1 MEGRAN
7 LHLKR
12 VFLYIIQHKHLN
24 SEKVVPIVFY
34 AKMLR
39 TRIVAISLQREIKNA
54 GGIPALVRLLRKSA
68 DNDVRELVTGILWN
82 LSSCQV
88 SKLSP

>member
-1 MEGRAN
+1 M
-7 LHLKR
+7 
-12 VFLYIIQHKHLN
+12 VMF
-24 SEKVVPIVFY
+24 
-34 AKMLR
+34 
-39 TRIVAISLQREIKNA
+39 TLQREIKNA